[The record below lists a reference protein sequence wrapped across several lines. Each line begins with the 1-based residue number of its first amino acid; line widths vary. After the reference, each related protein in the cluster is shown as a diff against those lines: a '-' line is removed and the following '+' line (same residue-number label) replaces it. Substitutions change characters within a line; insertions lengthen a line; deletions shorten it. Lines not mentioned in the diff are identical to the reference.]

1 MYSIVFTFLQLIDI
15 WLVSTFGLL
24 WLVLFCIFLC
34 KYLKT
39 CFSILWIYT
48 KGVKLMGGICG
59 SAGKRI
65 RLQYGRLGFDPWVGK
80 ICWRREQLP
89 TSVFLL
95 GEFHG
100 LVHGVAKSWTLLRD
114 FHFHPSPYFVLYLNL
129 NEVLLLLLIYGH
141 YSVRFTCIYLFLFLH
156 ALFLSISMFLY
167 NYLPWAWGIF
177 FCIYFCMVLLAKNSL
192 FLLKMPLFCLD
203 FW

>member
-15 WLVSTFGLL
+15 WFVSTFGLL

-80 ICWRREQLP
+80 ICWRRERLP
-89 TSVFLL
+89 IPVFWPV
-95 GEFHG
+95 EFHG
-100 LVHGVAKSWTLLRD
+100 LYGVARVRNDWVTFTFTFMVNLSLTFWGTIK
-114 FHFHPSPYFVLYLNL
+114 FHRGCITWH
-129 NEVLLLLLIYGH
+129 
-141 YSVRFTCIYLFLFLH
+141 SVSDI
-156 ALFLSISMFLY
+156 
-167 NYLPWAWGIF
+167 WG
-177 FCIYFCMVLLAKNSL
+177 L
-192 FLLKMPLFCLD
+192 
-203 FW
+203 